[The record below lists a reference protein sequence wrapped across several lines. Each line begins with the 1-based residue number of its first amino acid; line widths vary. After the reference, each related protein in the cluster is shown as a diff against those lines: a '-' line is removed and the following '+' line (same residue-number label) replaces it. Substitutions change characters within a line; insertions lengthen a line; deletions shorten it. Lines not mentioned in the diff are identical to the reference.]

1 MLVMKVRAGG
11 WWMVRDVEGYC
22 ECRRS
27 LLSFEAN
34 VENVLLIVAIGN
46 EFQRMGPCIEMELC
60 RDEVEQ
66 GFMKSFS
73 PRLARVE

>member
-1 MLVMKVRAGG
+1 MK
-11 WWMVRDVEGYC
+11 MKDVNDYC

-27 LLSFEAN
+27 VFNFEVN
-34 VENVLLIVAIGN
+34 VENVLLIVVRGN

-73 PRLARVE
+73 PRFARVE